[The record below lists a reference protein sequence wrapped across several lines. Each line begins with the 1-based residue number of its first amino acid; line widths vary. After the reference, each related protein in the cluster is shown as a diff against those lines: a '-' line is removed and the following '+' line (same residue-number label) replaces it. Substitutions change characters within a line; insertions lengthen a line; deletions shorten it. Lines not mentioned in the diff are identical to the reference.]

1 MPTTKLG
8 FGVLG
13 EDLAAPLAFED
24 IRNVTLTVDYAA
36 SDAALSEV
44 KLNRGFFFKGITAGT
59 YRAIT
64 LYQFNKQLKATN
76 TVYGVRISDV
86 QRNTIL
92 QEIVAAGNY
101 VDLYL
106 AAYQWS
112 DSPVVFLERT
122 GAASTSI
129 NIGLY

>member
-1 MPTTKLG
+1 ML
-8 FGVLG
+8 F
-13 EDLAAPLAFED
+13 
-24 IRNVTLTVDYAA
+24 R
-36 SDAALSEV
+36 S
-44 KLNRGFFFKGITAGT
+44 FFFKGTTAGT

-64 LYQFNKQLKATN
+64 LYQFNKQLKNTN
-76 TVYGVRISDV
+76 TVYSAKITDV

-106 AAYQWS
+106 QGYQWV

>member
-1 MPTTKLG
+1 MSSTKLE
-8 FGVLG
+8 FGVFG
-13 EDLAAPLAFED
+13 EDFSAPVAFGD
-24 IRNVTLTVDYAA
+24 IRNVTLTADYAA

-44 KLNRGFFFKGITAGT
+44 KLERGFFFKGATAGT

-106 AAYQWS
+106 QGYQLVE
-112 DSPVVFLERT
+112 SPVVFLERT